1 MRQHATR
8 FSVLLA
14 ALFLLTTTILLWQS
28 AFGSGIARRDA
39 VHSAEQHRQKAVK
52 LAKEAV
58 DHSRQG
64 RGDAFLTSAEAALQ
78 SAMKAGKSEQVD
90 AAIAE
95 LTRAVE
101 QGNAGHED
109 LARTYVEQAVRHLS
123 EK

>member
-1 MRQHATR
+1 MRQHATQ
-8 FSVLLA
+8 FSVILA
-14 ALFLLTTTILLWQS
+14 TLFFFTTSILPWQS
-28 AFGSGIARRDA
+28 ASGSGIARRDA
-39 VHSAEQHRQKAVK
+39 VHSAEQHRQEAVK

-58 DHSRQG
+58 DHSKQG

-101 QGNAGHED
+101 QGNAGHAD
-109 LARTYVEQAVRHLS
+109 LATTCVEQAVRHLS